1 MSIMD
6 VLRKLGILRVGATSG
21 TFKNAKERPTEL
33 QMDGVFN
40 ADKDLVTRQD
50 VRRVVD
56 AARGQ
61 SAPKT
66 DA

>member
-1 MSIMD
+1 MGLMD
-6 VLRKLGILRVGATSG
+6 VLRKLGIFRAGATSG

-33 QMDGVFN
+33 QMDGVFD
-40 ADKDLVTRQD
+40 AEKDLVTKQD

-56 AARGQ
+56 AAKGQ

-66 DA
+66 DS